1 MISPESK
8 AQYIQRV
15 TNAKLTVSGTTS
27 LETIYTA
34 PTGTDFD
41 FAIVESILVC
51 DHGNQQTNI
60 DISISTG
67 ASNFYIFKQY
77 NITAHQTDELLEND
91 LVLTAGQVLKIQV
104 THANINVIAS
114 LVEYEKGD

>member
-8 AQYIQRV
+8 AQYIQQV

-41 FAIVESILVC
+41 FAILESILVC
-51 DHGNQQTNI
+51 DYGNQQTNI

-67 ASNFYIFKQY
+67 ASNFYIFKQH
-77 NITAHQTDELLEND
+77 NITANQTDELLEND
-91 LVLTAGQVLKIQV
+91 LVLTAGQVLKIQAS
-104 THANINVIAS
+104 HANINVIAS
-114 LVEYEKGD
+114 LVEYAKGD